1 MFILNLNLSASP
13 NSFKLMDSPA
23 SHQKTVTLSEPV
35 QSFQVF
41 VRSHNSLLIHAFDQ
55 TLEHTSSTPPVADVS
70 TSLNAAPDP
79 PPEDASLSGE
89 KRTRKR
95 KRHSKK
101 RPQLYFPEPIPP
113 QLMDPPSSRYHFGA
127 YVSKARIIEFY
138 AEYCGERN
146 PELKEGEPGWN
157 ELSFFQQVLEDVW
170 GGQAFLGLFDV
181 ELWHEAHYK
190 DISSACHKDGSVY
203 VGAVRIE
210 DGKGKQLVCSDTPAL
225 TVNKVK
231 ILEELCG
238 TKPCWWGNNH
248 YHR

>member
-1 MFILNLNLSASP
+1 MESP
-13 NSFKLMDSPA
+13 TGHKKA
-23 SHQKTVTLSEPV
+23 VTFGEPV
-35 QSFQVF
+35 QSFF
-41 VRSHNSLLIHAFDQ
+41 VCSHNSSLIHAFDQ
-55 TLEHTSSTPPVADVS
+55 IQPTSSTPPFADAP
-70 TSLNAAPDP
+70 TSPNAAPP
-79 PPEDASLSGE
+79 PPEDASSEKPPDGANSE

-101 RPQLYFPEPIPP
+101 PPQLYFPEPIPP

-146 PELKEGEPGWN
+146 PELKEGEPGWD
-157 ELSFFQQVLEDVW
+157 ELSFFQEVLEDGW
-170 GGQAFLGLFDV
+170 GGQAVLGLFDV
-181 ELWHEAHYK
+181 ELWHKAHYK
-190 DISSACHKDGSVY
+190 DIASACHRNGLVY

-238 TKPCWWGNNH
+238 TKPCWWGDV
-248 YHR
+248 YFG